1 MTNQLRHSRPEPPTR
16 ESYETILV
24 AGPDVLLMASG
35 CGSDG
40 SPTDPDARHVGR
52 SGSVRR
58 GSRYGATQHHGLWWR
73 QPNRHCCGDRGRVPR
88 HPECQAF
95 LLQRRRSESRERCTA
110 PFVRGSQARIQRLVG
125 LVNEDEGAWRLSGW
139 GGDRSLDADTEP
151 RGGLCTVTMDRDRTV
166 TASFER
172 RAKLSVEMVLQDFP
186 MSIRWS
192 LAFSPQKAGGN
203 PTTRGGT
210 FDCNSPSGLPVCT
223 VEAYYDPGTS
233 ITVTAGSGAGQPAF
247 WEGWVSGCF
256 GASIGVYPHADW
268 RCENHRGVGSPGFRR
283 SAKTTLI

>member
-1 MTNQLRHSRPEPPTR
+1 MKRFLLPALTL
-16 ESYETILV
+16 
-24 AGPDVLLMASG
+24 LLMASG

-40 SPTDPDARHVGR
+40 SPTDPGCPATSGVLAQCVEDPDMVRLNITVYGGDSPTDIVVATAVEFHDTQNVRHFCYSAAVPNP
-52 SGSVRR
+52 GSV
-58 GSRYGATQHHGLWWR
+58 
-73 QPNRHCCGDRGRVPR
+73 
-88 HPECQAF
+88 
-95 LLQRRRSESRERCTA
+95 CTA
-110 PFVRGSQARIQRLVG
+110 LFVRGSQARIQRLVG

-139 GGDRSLDADTEP
+139 GGDCSLDADTEP

-223 VEAYYDPGTS
+223 VDAYYDPGTS

-247 WEGWVSGCF
+247 WEGWISGCF
-256 GASIGVYPHADW
+256 GASTVCTRTLTGDVRITGVWDLQAFVAP
-268 RCENHRGVGSPGFRR
+268 RR
-283 SAKTTLI
+283 QP